1 MYKKREQIRVN
12 PICIMDSIIIENSIN
27 SEELISALKS
37 IEMETVNL
45 VEVEYLRQENA
56 RLREDLLERHQI
68 RLLEI
73 QRMESKQLE
82 LQQKM
87 NELHQDH
94 TEIFRLRGIM
104 ISVNKDLDSA
114 MDMLFQIS
122 YGYISAE
129 NMHLTMSNMNNLNKL
144 IHNASKRLGF
154 HTIPGE
160 HFGNTRRI
168 ENKSS
173 ENDINTMLGEI
184 QAFDFENVSIV

>member
-1 MYKKREQIRVN
+1 
-12 PICIMDSIIIENSIN
+12 MDSIIGESNIN

-73 QRMESKQLE
+73 QRMESKQME

-87 NELHQDH
+87 NELQQDH

-122 YGYISAE
+122 YGYISGE

-144 IHNASKRLGF
+144 IHNSL
-154 HTIPGE
+154 
-160 HFGNTRRI
+160 RI
-168 ENKSS
+168 SWKYVELYKSC
-173 ENDINTMLGEI
+173 
-184 QAFDFENVSIV
+184 